1 MRDLVFVK
9 FNSRLKQKRERK
21 DRDPI
26 VKEIDDVLLDN
37 GNEFITG
44 VVPPD
49 NEDQESGDRAAA
61 ETQPQSKRKRIVQ
74 PRKKKIR
81 SIQSLMRN
89 IEQLEASTSSSES
102 EADEDGNDSMHGQ
115 SSDSADDD

>member
-44 VVPPD
+44 VYH
-49 NEDQESGDRAAA
+49 QIM
-61 ETQPQSKRKRIVQ
+61 KI
-74 PRKKKIR
+74 KKVE
-81 SIQSLMRN
+81 
-89 IEQLEASTSSSES
+89 IEQQQKHNHNPKGRGLCNQGRRKFGAFSL
-102 EADEDGNDSMHGQ
+102 
-115 SSDSADDD
+115 

>member
-49 NEDQESGDRAAA
+49 NEDQESGDRVAA
-61 ETQPQSKRKRIVQ
+61 ETQP
-74 PRKKKIR
+74 
-81 SIQSLMRN
+81 
-89 IEQLEASTSSSES
+89 
-102 EADEDGNDSMHGQ
+102 
-115 SSDSADDD
+115 

>member
-26 VKEIDDVLLDN
+26 VKEIDDVLLEN

-61 ETQPQSKRKRIVQ
+61 
-74 PRKKKIR
+74 
-81 SIQSLMRN
+81 
-89 IEQLEASTSSSES
+89 
-102 EADEDGNDSMHGQ
+102 
-115 SSDSADDD
+115 